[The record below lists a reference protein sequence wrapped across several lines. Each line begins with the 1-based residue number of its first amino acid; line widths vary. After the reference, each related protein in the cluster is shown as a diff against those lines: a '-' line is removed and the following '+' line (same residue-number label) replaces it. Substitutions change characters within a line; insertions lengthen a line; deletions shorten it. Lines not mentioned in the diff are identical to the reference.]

1 VKENCEGMKIKTGL
15 LEDNLK
21 ISFDS
26 IRTNKVRAILTIF
39 IISFG
44 IMALVGILTAIESV
58 KHSITQ
64 QFTFMGANAFVI
76 ESRGMTVIVGN
87 KRYRQKNHARITYQ
101 QASRFK
107 KEFKLPCIV
116 SVSVNASGTATVKYK
131 DKKTNP
137 NIRVIGGDE
146 NYLFTSGSE
155 LDYGRNLSI
164 QDVQMNRNVMIIGA
178 DLKEELFPLTD
189 PVDKIVSIGGG
200 KFRVIGVLKKKG
212 SSFGG
217 FDRITIMPVT
227 TVRHYF
233 SRPNMTFQVGVMP
246 PDPKLLDVMA
256 SEAEGYFRVIR
267 GLGVWD
273 ETDFNVTKS
282 DNLVSILLDNIKK
295 VTWAAT
301 IIGIITLFG
310 AAIGLMN
317 IMLVT
322 VTERTH
328 EIGIRKALGAK
339 GITIRMQFLFEAI
352 LIGQLGGMLGII
364 LGIIIGNL
372 VSLLTH
378 TSFVIPW
385 LWILL
390 GVALCFLVSV
400 VSGYYPASKAARLDP
415 IVALRYE

>member
-1 VKENCEGMKIKTGL
+1 MKKIKFGL
-15 LEDNLK
+15 WEDNLK

-26 IRTNKVRAILTIF
+26 IRTNKTRAILTIF

-44 IMALVGILTAIESV
+44 IMALVGILTAIDSI
-58 KHSITQ
+58 KHSLTQ
-64 QFTFMGANAFVI
+64 QFTFMGANSFVI
-76 ESRGMTVIVGN
+76 ESRGMTVVVGS

-107 KEFKLPCIV
+107 KEFNLPATV
-116 SVSVNASGTATVKYK
+116 SVSVTASGTGTVKYK

-137 NIRVIGGDE
+137 NIRIVGGDE

-155 LDYGRNLSI
+155 LDMGRNI
-164 QDVQMNRNVMIIGA
+164 TVQDVLMNRNVVVIGS
-178 DLKEELFPLTD
+178 DLKEELFPD
-189 PVDKIVSIGGG
+189 NYPVDKIVSIGGG
-200 KFRVIGVLKKKG
+200 RFRVIGVLKKKG

-217 FDRITIMPVT
+217 LDRLCLLPVT

-233 SRPNMTFQVGVMP
+233 SRPNMTFQIGVMP
-246 PDPKLLDVMA
+246 SDPRLLDILS

-267 GLGVWD
+267 GLDVRD
-273 ETDFNVTKS
+273 ETDFNITKS
-282 DNLVSILLDNIKK
+282 DNLVSILLENIKK

-301 IIGIITLFG
+301 VIGIITLFG

-322 VTERTH
+322 VTERTR

-339 GITIRMQFLFEAI
+339 GMIIRVQFLFEAI
-352 LIGQLGGMLGII
+352 LIGQLGGILGII

-372 VSLLTH
+372 VSMITH

-385 LWILL
+385 VWILTGFL
-390 GVALCFLVSV
+390 LCFVV
-400 VSGYYPASKAARLDP
+400 GIVSGYYPASRAARLDP

>member
-1 VKENCEGMKIKTGL
+1 MKLRFGL

-26 IRTNKVRAILTIF
+26 IRTNKVRSILTIF
-39 IISFG
+39 IISIG
-44 IMALVGILTAIESV
+44 IMALVGILTAIDSV

-87 KRYRQKNHARITYQ
+87 KRYRQKNHSRITYQ

-107 KEFKLPCIV
+107 QEFRLPCTV
-116 SVSVNASGTATVKYK
+116 SVSVRASGTATVKYR

-137 NIRVIGGDE
+137 NISVVGGDE

-155 LDYGRNLSI
+155 LEYGRNLSV
-164 QDVQMNRNVMIIGA
+164 QDVQMNRNVVIIGA
-178 DLKEELFPLTD
+178 DLKEELFPHTD
-189 PVDKIVSIGGG
+189 AVDKIVSIGGG
-200 KFRVIGVLKKKG
+200 RFRVIGVLKKKG

-217 FDRITIMPVT
+217 PDRITIMPVT
-227 TVRHYF
+227 TVRQYF
-233 SRPNMTFQVGVMP
+233 SRPNMTFQIGVMP

-256 SEAEGYFRVIR
+256 SEAEGYFRIVR
-267 GLGVWD
+267 GLDVRD
-273 ETDFNVTKS
+273 ETDFNITKS
-282 DNLVSILLDNIKK
+282 DNLVSILLENIST

-301 IIGIITLFG
+301 VIGIITLFG

-322 VTERTH
+322 VTERTR

-339 GITIRMQFLFEAI
+339 GLTIRMQFLFEAI
-352 LIGQLGGMLGII
+352 LIGQLGGI
-364 LGIIIGNL
+364 LGILLGILIGNL
-372 VSLLTH
+372 VSILTH
-378 TSFVIPW
+378 TSFLIPW
-385 LWILL
+385 MWILL
-390 GVALCFLVSV
+390 GVALCFIVSIA
-400 VSGYYPASKAARLDP
+400 SGYYPASRAARLDP